1 MNKKQAFGDDF
12 LFYFLLCNLAIVQT
26 EHKIFK
32 GDFTK
37 IKKALFTQNNSG
49 SLL

>member
-12 LFYFLLCNLAIVQT
+12 LFYFLLCYLAIVQT
-26 EHKIFK
+26 EHRIFK

-37 IKKALFTQNNSG
+37 IKKALVTQNNSG
-49 SLL
+49 SLI